1 MNEALMDEVV
11 AALLRKDSSLA
22 AQVLSEF
29 LKEENQRELLLALR
43 EMTKAVGG
51 VAMLAEQ
58 AGLNP
63 SQLDHQISSDGNP
76 SVCSFAAILKT
87 MGMQLRV
94 RRIP

>member
-1 MNEALMDEVV
+1 MNEVLMDEVV
-11 AALLRKDSSLA
+11 AALVRKDSSLA

-58 AGLNP
+58 AGLSP
-63 SQLDHQISSDGNP
+63 RQLDRQISSDGNP
-76 SVCSFAAILKT
+76 SVSSFAAILKT

-94 RRIP
+94 RSIR

>member
-1 MNEALMDEVV
+1 MNEVLMDEVV
-11 AALLRKDSSLA
+11 AALVRKDSSLA

-58 AGLNP
+58 AGVSP
-63 SQLDHQISSDGNP
+63 RQLDRQISSDGNP
-76 SVCSFAAILKT
+76 SVSSFAAILKT

-94 RRIP
+94 RSIR